1 MNIINK
7 IIRKLSGAELAQKQ
21 AAAVLGGKANESI
34 VPLLR
39 KAGADGCVLLKND
52 GALPFNQ
59 NDSVAVFGRVQNDW
73 FFVGNGSGGDVCTP
87 YKTSLIDSIEAEQ
100 PFKIDLQLKEKY
112 KTFSDTHKVDPG
124 FWAHWPRFYPEMKIS
139 DSEVKRASERNT
151 KALVIIGRSAGE
163 DRENVL
169 KKGSYYLTDAETK
182 LLDSVTRHFKNVTL
196 LLNIGSLIDFEKI
209 ASYKDRI
216 SSIMLVW
223 QGGMESGNS
232 VCDVLSGKVS
242 PSGKLTDTIALR
254 YDDYPSS
261 ENFGNKDENKYT
273 EDIFVGY
280 RYFETFCPEK
290 VLYEF
295 GFGLS
300 YTEFSQEIIKADFS
314 DGKFTAEVKIKNIGK
329 VSGREVVQLYVHAP
343 LVKLPKPKKVLTA
356 FKKTKLLAP
365 DEEEIITLSCDEYS
379 FASFDDDGS
388 TGNRNCYVTEG
399 GNYDFYIGKSVKSCV
414 KVFSFTQSE
423 TKVLEQLSEVLAV
436 PDSMRFD
443 RLSYKVESGKITP
456 CHSPVPYRTTNLR
469 DIILKELPNGQ
480 KYTGDR
486 NIKLRDVRDGK
497 AKMSDFVAQLSPDEL
512 ELITRGEGPM
522 NSSLGAKG
530 NAGAIGG
537 VSESLRE
544 KGIPPIITT
553 DGPSGIRLLSS
564 CSLMPCGTAL
574 ACTWDTELIESLFD
588 EMGKEMVEKGTD
600 VLLAPGMNI
609 HRSPLCGRNFEY
621 YSEDPVLSGEMA
633 VATVLGIQKNGVSA
647 CPKHFACNNQEYNRN
662 YNNSVVSQRALR
674 EIYLKGFE
682 ICVKKAKPLNIM
694 TSYNKIN
701 GVWSH
706 YNYELCTSILRNEW
720 NYDGAVMTDWWMRY
734 ASSPEFPELNGNA
747 YRVRAQVDVLMP
759 GGKTAM
765 SKSFEPD
772 GTLLETYHKDGGITL
787 GEMQR
792 CAENVLNM
800 ALKTNKGKNL

>member
-87 YKTSLIDSIEAEQ
+87 YKTSLIDSIEAEK

-139 DSEVKRASERNT
+139 DSEVKKASERNT

-196 LLNIGSLIDFEKI
+196 LLNIGSLTDFEKI

-329 VSGREVVQLYVHAP
+329 VSGREVVQLYVCAP
-343 LVKLPKPKKVLTA
+343 LGKLPKPKKVLTA

-388 TGNRNCYVTEG
+388 TENINCYVTEC

-414 KVFSFTQSE
+414 KAFSFTQSE
-423 TKVLEQLSEVLAV
+423 TKVLDQLSEVLAV
-436 PDSMRFD
+436 PDSMRFS
-443 RLSYKVESGKITP
+443 RLSYKVENGKITP
-456 CHSPVPYRTTNLR
+456 CHSPVPYRTT
-469 DIILKELPNGQ
+469 IFTI
-480 KYTGDR
+480 
-486 NIKLRDVRDGK
+486 
-497 AKMSDFVAQLSPDEL
+497 
-512 ELITRGEGPM
+512 
-522 NSSLGAKG
+522 
-530 NAGAIGG
+530 
-537 VSESLRE
+537 
-544 KGIPPIITT
+544 
-553 DGPSGIRLLSS
+553 
-564 CSLMPCGTAL
+564 
-574 ACTWDTELIESLFD
+574 
-588 EMGKEMVEKGTD
+588 
-600 VLLAPGMNI
+600 
-609 HRSPLCGRNFEY
+609 
-621 YSEDPVLSGEMA
+621 
-633 VATVLGIQKNGVSA
+633 
-647 CPKHFACNNQEYNRN
+647 
-662 YNNSVVSQRALR
+662 
-674 EIYLKGFE
+674 
-682 ICVKKAKPLNIM
+682 
-694 TSYNKIN
+694 
-701 GVWSH
+701 
-706 YNYELCTSILRNEW
+706 
-720 NYDGAVMTDWWMRY
+720 
-734 ASSPEFPELNGNA
+734 
-747 YRVRAQVDVLMP
+747 
-759 GGKTAM
+759 
-765 SKSFEPD
+765 
-772 GTLLETYHKDGGITL
+772 
-787 GEMQR
+787 
-792 CAENVLNM
+792 
-800 ALKTNKGKNL
+800 